1 LTTPAV
7 RVGSTKDRS
16 TLSRRTTIPVNC
28 PACGRAHKFGAWQS
42 LNVTLDPQEK
52 PRLLEGTLTRFTC
65 EGCGH
70 NADVVYPLL
79 YHDMEKQLMV
89 WLLPE
94 GGGQDPDQGD
104 KSDPEELPP
113 AMRRTLGAGYTFRR
127 VGSHNELREKIYVFD
142 SGLDDRVIEVV
153 KLILW
158 EQMPEEQKPADAKLL
173 FGGIVREEDGE
184 RLGFTILAPTGG
196 TGLTVPRDPLYRG
209 SADAFV
215 AHDRSGGKD
224 APAWPRVD
232 REFALGLIERAA
244 APTSAPDESPPLPP
258 NAELP
263 PLLDG
268 RRSWWKFWN

>member
-1 LTTPAV
+1 V
-7 RVGSTKDRS
+7 
-16 TLSRRTTIPVNC
+16 SRRTTIPINC

-42 LNVTLDPQEK
+42 LNVTLDPTQK
-52 PRLLEGTLTRFTC
+52 PRLLDGSLTRFTC

-79 YHDMEKQLMV
+79 YHDMEKQLMF

-94 GGGQDPDQGD
+94 GGPEGD
-104 KSDPEELPP
+104 GGKSDPDELPP
-113 AMRRTLGAGYTFRR
+113 AMRKTLGAGYTFRR

-158 EQMPEEQKPADAKLL
+158 EQMPEEQKPADAVLL

-184 RLGFTILAPTGG
+184 RLAFTILTPAGG
-196 TGLTVPRDPLYRG
+196 KGLTVPRDPLYQG

-215 AHDRSGGKD
+215 RQSALPAKD

-232 REFALGLIERAA
+232 RDFALRLIERAA
-244 APTSAPDESPPLPP
+244 EPGPRASNPSTSAGESPALPP
-258 NAELP
+258 NADLP